1 MGLKARHRRLWPAWL
16 LLLACVLLFLV
27 WPELDLIVTRYF
39 FDPLN
44 QEFPANALPW
54 VKWVYDDTPVIN
66 QWLGLLMLSALL
78 LQWIRPGWPGLRARR
93 SMCAWLLVVCIGLG
107 FTVDWVLKD
116 HFGRPH
122 PYQTHVFTGD
132 QDFVPAFHYRPLC
145 EVNCSFV
152 SGHAAGGFVWMAWGM
167 WGWRRRRQAW
177 LLAGVA
183 AGSFIGA
190 VLGSVASVVM
200 AIVIGALSVFG
211 LIAGFGLL
219 NYRSWARLVIIVVSA
234 LRLFR
239 WPMGTLFGGYSLWVL
254 THDESKALF
263 TQG

>member
-183 AGSFIGA
+183 AGGFFGA
-190 VLGSVASVVM
+190 ARIMQGGHFLSDVVFSGWVIWLSM
-200 AIVIGALSVFG
+200 QAIRTV
-211 LIAGFGLL
+211 
-219 NYRSWARLVIIVVSA
+219 W
-234 LRLFR
+234 LRLRRRRLQQFTKSG
-239 WPMGTLFGGYSLWVL
+239 PSTL
-254 THDESKALF
+254 
-263 TQG
+263 

>member
-107 FTVDWVLKD
+107 FMVDWVLKD

-190 VLGSVASVVM
+190 ARVMQGGHFLSDVVFSGW
-200 AIVIGALSVFG
+200 VIWLSMQ
-211 LIAGFGLL
+211 
-219 NYRSWARLVIIVVSA
+219 A
-234 LRLFR
+234 LRAVWLRLRRRRLQQFTKSG
-239 WPMGTLFGGYSLWVL
+239 PSTL
-254 THDESKALF
+254 
-263 TQG
+263 

>member
-44 QEFPANALPW
+44 QEFPANELPW

-190 VLGSVASVVM
+190 ARVMQGGHFLSDVVFSGWVIWLSM
-200 AIVIGALSVFG
+200 QAIRAV
-211 LIAGFGLL
+211 
-219 NYRSWARLVIIVVSA
+219 W
-234 LRLFR
+234 LRLRRRRLQQFTKSG
-239 WPMGTLFGGYSLWVL
+239 PSTL
-254 THDESKALF
+254 
-263 TQG
+263 

>member
-183 AGSFIGA
+183 AGGFFGA
-190 VLGSVASVVM
+190 ARIMQGGHFLSDVVFSGWVIWLSM
-200 AIVIGALSVFG
+200 QAIRAV
-211 LIAGFGLL
+211 
-219 NYRSWARLVIIVVSA
+219 W
-234 LRLFR
+234 LRLRRRRLQQFTKSG
-239 WPMGTLFGGYSLWVL
+239 PSTL
-254 THDESKALF
+254 
-263 TQG
+263 

>member
-44 QEFPANALPW
+44 QEFPANSLPW

-66 QWLGLLMLSALL
+66 QWLGLLMLAALL

-93 SMCAWLLVVCIGLG
+93 SICAWLLVVCIGLG

-190 VLGSVASVVM
+190 ARVMQGGHFLSDVVFSGWVIWLSM
-200 AIVIGALSVFG
+200 QAIRAV
-211 LIAGFGLL
+211 
-219 NYRSWARLVIIVVSA
+219 W
-234 LRLFR
+234 LRLRRRRLQQFTKSG
-239 WPMGTLFGGYSLWVL
+239 PSTL
-254 THDESKALF
+254 
-263 TQG
+263 

>member
-93 SMCAWLLVVCIGLG
+93 SICAWLLVVCIGLG

-190 VLGSVASVVM
+190 ARVMQGGHFLSDVVFSGWVIWLSM
-200 AIVIGALSVFG
+200 QAIRTV
-211 LIAGFGLL
+211 
-219 NYRSWARLVIIVVSA
+219 W
-234 LRLFR
+234 LRLRRRRLQQFTKSG
-239 WPMGTLFGGYSLWVL
+239 PSTL
-254 THDESKALF
+254 
-263 TQG
+263 

>member
-1 MGLKARHRRLWPAWL
+1 MGLKARHRRLLPAWL

-27 WPELDLIVTRYF
+27 WPELDLIVTRSF
-39 FDPLN
+39 FEPTN
-44 QEFPANALPW
+44 QQFPANALPW

-78 LQWIRPGWPGLRARR
+78 LQWIRPGWPGLRVRR

-107 FTVDWVLKD
+107 FAVDWVLKD

-122 PYQTHVFTGD
+122 PYQTHIFTGD

-167 WGWRRRRQAW
+167 WGGRRRRLGW

-190 VLGSVASVVM
+190 ARVMQGGHFLSDVVFSGWVIWLSM
-200 AIVIGALSVFG
+200 QAIRAV
-211 LIAGFGLL
+211 
-219 NYRSWARLVIIVVSA
+219 W
-234 LRLFR
+234 LRLRRRRLQQFTKSR
-239 WPMGTLFGGYSLWVL
+239 PSTL
-254 THDESKALF
+254 
-263 TQG
+263 

>member
-16 LLLACVLLFLV
+16 LLLTCVLLFLV
-27 WPELDLIVTRYF
+27 WPGLDLIVTQAF
-39 FDPLN
+39 FDPVR
-44 QEFPANALPW
+44 QQFPANALPW

-66 QWLGLLMLSALL
+66 QWLGLIMVSALL
-78 LQWIRPGWPGLRARR
+78 LQWFRPGWPGLRTRR
-93 SMCAWLLVVCIGLG
+93 SMCAWLLVVCVGLG

-167 WGWRRRRQAW
+167 WGRRKRRQAW

-190 VLGSVASVVM
+190 ARVMQGGHFLSDVVFSGWVIWLSMQVIRSIWMRWRWRRQQAFKHAPAST
-200 AIVIGALSVFG
+200 
-211 LIAGFGLL
+211 
-219 NYRSWARLVIIVVSA
+219 
-234 LRLFR
+234 
-239 WPMGTLFGGYSLWVL
+239 P
-254 THDESKALF
+254 
-263 TQG
+263 

>member
-16 LLLACVLLFLV
+16 LLLACVLLFLI

-107 FTVDWVLKD
+107 FAVDWMLKD

-183 AGSFIGA
+183 AGGFFGA
-190 VLGSVASVVM
+190 ARIMQGGHFLSDVVFSGWVIWLSM
-200 AIVIGALSVFG
+200 QAIRAV
-211 LIAGFGLL
+211 
-219 NYRSWARLVIIVVSA
+219 W
-234 LRLFR
+234 LRLRRRRLQQFTKSR
-239 WPMGTLFGGYSLWVL
+239 PSTL
-254 THDESKALF
+254 
-263 TQG
+263 

>member
-107 FTVDWVLKD
+107 FMVDWVLKD

-190 VLGSVASVVM
+190 ARVMQGGHFLSDVVFSGWVIWLSM
-200 AIVIGALSVFG
+200 QAIRAV
-211 LIAGFGLL
+211 
-219 NYRSWARLVIIVVSA
+219 W
-234 LRLFR
+234 LRLRRRRLQKFTKSG
-239 WPMGTLFGGYSLWVL
+239 PSTL
-254 THDESKALF
+254 
-263 TQG
+263 

>member
-1 MGLKARHRRLWPAWL
+1 MGLKARHRRLWSAWL
-16 LLLACVLLFLV
+16 LLLACVLLFLI

-107 FTVDWVLKD
+107 FAVDWVLKD

-190 VLGSVASVVM
+190 ARVMQGGHFLSDVVFSGWVIWLSM
-200 AIVIGALSVFG
+200 QAIRAV
-211 LIAGFGLL
+211 
-219 NYRSWARLVIIVVSA
+219 W
-234 LRLFR
+234 LRLRRRRLQKFTKSG
-239 WPMGTLFGGYSLWVL
+239 PSTL
-254 THDESKALF
+254 
-263 TQG
+263 

>member
-16 LLLACVLLFLV
+16 LLLACVLLFLI

-177 LLAGVA
+177 LLAGVV

-190 VLGSVASVVM
+190 ARVMQGGHFLSDVVFSGWVIWLSM
-200 AIVIGALSVFG
+200 QAIRTV
-211 LIAGFGLL
+211 
-219 NYRSWARLVIIVVSA
+219 W
-234 LRLFR
+234 LRLRRRRLQQFTKSG
-239 WPMGTLFGGYSLWVL
+239 PSTL
-254 THDESKALF
+254 
-263 TQG
+263 

>member
-16 LLLACVLLFLV
+16 LLLACVLLFLI

-183 AGSFIGA
+183 AGGFFGA
-190 VLGSVASVVM
+190 ARIMQGGHFLSDVVFSGWVIWLSM
-200 AIVIGALSVFG
+200 QAIRTV
-211 LIAGFGLL
+211 
-219 NYRSWARLVIIVVSA
+219 W
-234 LRLFR
+234 LRLRRRRLQKFTKSG
-239 WPMGTLFGGYSLWVL
+239 PSTL
-254 THDESKALF
+254 
-263 TQG
+263 

>member
-1 MGLKARHRRLWPAWL
+1 MGMKARHRRLWPAWL

-107 FTVDWVLKD
+107 FGVDWLLKD

-190 VLGSVASVVM
+190 ARVMQGGHFLSDVVFSGWVIWLSMQVIRSIWMRWRWRRLQAFKHAPAST
-200 AIVIGALSVFG
+200 
-211 LIAGFGLL
+211 
-219 NYRSWARLVIIVVSA
+219 
-234 LRLFR
+234 
-239 WPMGTLFGGYSLWVL
+239 P
-254 THDESKALF
+254 
-263 TQG
+263 

>member
-107 FTVDWVLKD
+107 FMVDWVLKD

-190 VLGSVASVVM
+190 ARVMQGGHFLSDVVFSGWVIWLSM
-200 AIVIGALSVFG
+200 QAIRAV
-211 LIAGFGLL
+211 
-219 NYRSWARLVIIVVSA
+219 W
-234 LRLFR
+234 LRLRRRRLQQFTKSG
-239 WPMGTLFGGYSLWVL
+239 PSTL
-254 THDESKALF
+254 
-263 TQG
+263 

>member
-190 VLGSVASVVM
+190 VRVMQGGHFLSDVVFSGWVIWLSM
-200 AIVIGALSVFG
+200 QAIRAV
-211 LIAGFGLL
+211 
-219 NYRSWARLVIIVVSA
+219 W
-234 LRLFR
+234 LRLRRRRLQKFTKSG
-239 WPMGTLFGGYSLWVL
+239 PSTL
-254 THDESKALF
+254 
-263 TQG
+263 

>member
-44 QEFPANALPW
+44 QEFPANSLPW

-66 QWLGLLMLSALL
+66 QWLGLLMLLALL

-107 FTVDWVLKD
+107 FMVDWVLKD

-167 WGWRRRRQAW
+167 WGWRRRRQSW

-190 VLGSVASVVM
+190 ARVMQGGHFLSDVVFSGWVIWLSM
-200 AIVIGALSVFG
+200 QAIRAV
-211 LIAGFGLL
+211 
-219 NYRSWARLVIIVVSA
+219 W
-234 LRLFR
+234 LRLRRRRLQKFTKSG
-239 WPMGTLFGGYSLWVL
+239 PSTL
-254 THDESKALF
+254 
-263 TQG
+263 

>member
-1 MGLKARHRRLWPAWL
+1 MGLKARHRRLWPAWQ

-39 FDPLN
+39 FDSLN
-44 QEFPANALPW
+44 QEFPANELPW

-190 VLGSVASVVM
+190 ARVMQGGHFLSDVVFYGWVIWLSM
-200 AIVIGALSVFG
+200 QAIRAV
-211 LIAGFGLL
+211 
-219 NYRSWARLVIIVVSA
+219 W
-234 LRLFR
+234 LRLRRRRLQKFTKSG
-239 WPMGTLFGGYSLWVL
+239 PSTL
-254 THDESKALF
+254 
-263 TQG
+263 

>member
-183 AGSFIGA
+183 AGSFFGA
-190 VLGSVASVVM
+190 ARVMQGGHFLSDVVFSGWVIWLSM
-200 AIVIGALSVFG
+200 QAIRAV
-211 LIAGFGLL
+211 
-219 NYRSWARLVIIVVSA
+219 W
-234 LRLFR
+234 LRLRRRRLQQFTKSG
-239 WPMGTLFGGYSLWVL
+239 PSTL
-254 THDESKALF
+254 
-263 TQG
+263 

>member
-1 MGLKARHRRLWPAWL
+1 MGLKARHRRLWQAWL

-122 PYQTHVFTGD
+122 PYQTRVFTGD

-190 VLGSVASVVM
+190 ARVMQGGHFLSDVVFSGWVIWLSM
-200 AIVIGALSVFG
+200 QAIRAV
-211 LIAGFGLL
+211 
-219 NYRSWARLVIIVVSA
+219 W
-234 LRLFR
+234 LRLRRRRLQQFTKSG
-239 WPMGTLFGGYSLWVL
+239 PSTL
-254 THDESKALF
+254 
-263 TQG
+263 

>member
-1 MGLKARHRRLWPAWL
+1 
-16 LLLACVLLFLV
+16 VLLFLI

-107 FTVDWVLKD
+107 FMVDWVLKD

-167 WGWRRRRQAW
+167 WGGRRRRLGW

-190 VLGSVASVVM
+190 ARVMQGGHFLSDVVFSGWVIWLSM
-200 AIVIGALSVFG
+200 QAIRAV
-211 LIAGFGLL
+211 
-219 NYRSWARLVIIVVSA
+219 W
-234 LRLFR
+234 LRLRRRRLQKFTKSG
-239 WPMGTLFGGYSLWVL
+239 PSTL
-254 THDESKALF
+254 
-263 TQG
+263 

>member
-177 LLAGVA
+177 LLAGVV

-190 VLGSVASVVM
+190 ARVMQGGHFLSDVVFSGWVIWLSM
-200 AIVIGALSVFG
+200 QAIRAV
-211 LIAGFGLL
+211 
-219 NYRSWARLVIIVVSA
+219 W
-234 LRLFR
+234 LRLRRRRLQQFTKSG
-239 WPMGTLFGGYSLWVL
+239 PSTL
-254 THDESKALF
+254 
-263 TQG
+263 

>member
-16 LLLACVLLFLV
+16 LLLACVLLFLI

-183 AGSFIGA
+183 AGSFFGA
-190 VLGSVASVVM
+190 ARIMQGGHFLSDVVFSGWVIWLSM
-200 AIVIGALSVFG
+200 QAIRAV
-211 LIAGFGLL
+211 
-219 NYRSWARLVIIVVSA
+219 W
-234 LRLFR
+234 LRLRRRRLQQFTKSG
-239 WPMGTLFGGYSLWVL
+239 PSTL
-254 THDESKALF
+254 
-263 TQG
+263 